1 MGGIHTV
8 VCVSKRCEIG
18 CLEVIHLGEST
29 RRTRCASARVINREF
44 TKLSKIEMVFEHATL
59 MKHKTSNYFKRVLTT
74 TVSGAQ

>member
-1 MGGIHTV
+1 MQMC

-44 TKLSKIEMVFEHATL
+44 TKLSKIEMVFKHATL
-59 MKHKTSNYFKRVLTT
+59 MKHKTSNYFFVVRLCTT
-74 TVSGAQ
+74 TVSGSH